1 VARLGALVSKEVR
14 ELLRERLVL
23 VGLIIMP
30 AIIMAVMGGLQGAAV
45 KKSVQQALK
54 PVSVLVA
61 FDSQPTERDLALARA
76 VVGGFNASFYPGI
89 LRGDPSS
96 LLLEGGY
103 SAVIVFHRGIAEN
116 FSEGL
121 PVSARIYVSVPA
133 PTPTAQT
140 LALRVASRLEAG
152 LKALIAARIHEVF
165 PRAEPSF
172 LTSPLRANVTLMVWG
187 REVPSDRY
195 TGYIVALYAIPV
207 ALLILLT
214 SAAQVG
220 AISMGLEREA
230 KTLEM
235 LLASPVTHREV
246 VLSKIL
252 GVLLVTLVGGASFTL
267 GFLIYYES
275 VKTAFSPIGGSVTVG
290 LSGATIAAAF
300 STLVLDLYIA
310 AVLGLILGLGAQDV
324 RGAQMVAN
332 YFSFLLVIPY
342 FMVFIGY
349 IPSPTG
355 ILGLSLL
362 ADPLYP
368 PLLALLGAQFGKAS
382 LVAASLVV
390 QAAHLIIWTLVAFK
404 LLKPERLVAGV
415 PFLRRLA
422 SRRGGLPARST

>member
-1 VARLGALVSKEVR
+1 MARLGALVSKEVR

-30 AIIMAVMGGLQGAAV
+30 AVIMAVMGGLQGAAV
-45 KKSVQQALK
+45 KRSVQQALK
-54 PVSVLVA
+54 PVNVLIA
-61 FDSQPTERDLALARA
+61 FDSQPTESDLELARALAR
-76 VVGGFNASFYPGI
+76 GFNASFYPGI
-89 LRGDPSS
+89 LQWDPSS
-96 LLLEGGY
+96 LLTRGNY

-121 PVSARIYVSVPA
+121 PVSARVYVLVPA

-140 LALRVASRLEAG
+140 LALRITSRLEAG

-172 LTSPLRANVTLMVWG
+172 LASPLRANVTLMVWG
-187 REVPSDRY
+187 REVPAARY

-267 GFLIYYES
+267 GFLAYYES
-275 VKTAFSPIGGSVTVG
+275 VKPALSPAGGGVVAS
-290 LSGATIAAAF
+290 LSGAAIAAALAI
-300 STLVLDLYIA
+300 LVLDLYIA

-355 ILGLSLL
+355 ALGWSLL

-368 PLLALLGAQFGKAS
+368 PLLALLGAQFGRANLVVAS
-382 LVAASLVV
+382 LGA
-390 QAAHLIIWTLVAFK
+390 QAAHLLVWTIVAFK
-404 LLKPERLVAGV
+404 LLEPERLVAGV
-415 PFLRRLA
+415 PLLRRLA
-422 SRRGGLPARST
+422 ARRGSFLARST